1 VTSTDQPASPQTPEA
16 ATGPAYMTHR
26 QIMVVLSGLML
37 GMLLA
42 ALDQTIV
49 STALPTI
56 VGELGGLNQ
65 LSWVVT
71 AYLLTSTAATP
82 LYGKISDLYG
92 RRPVYIFAIL
102 VFVAGSMLAGLS
114 QSMWQLVATRAMQGL
129 GAGGLMALTFAI
141 IGDIIPPRERGRYTG
156 YFTGVWGLASVAGP
170 LLGGFFTEQLS
181 WRWIFYINVPL
192 GVLALVVV
200 NAVLHVPFQR
210 REHSIDYLGA
220 ALIVSG
226 VSSLLLALVWGGER
240 YPWGSATIVTLLVAA
255 TVLLITFVFWEG
267 RATEPI
273 LPLRLFRNS
282 IFSVT
287 SAVGFVVG
295 TAMFGAIVF
304 IPIYL
309 RVVDGVSP
317 TKAGLLMLPLM
328 IGIIVSSIS
337 SGKATTRTGRYKAF
351 PIAGTGLLGLGIFLL
366 SRLDVDTPT
375 WLFSIY
381 FFVVGAGLGLVM
393 QILVLAVQNAVDFR
407 DMGVATSS
415 SQFFRSMGGTIGTA
429 IFGTILSNRLAHNLA
444 ERLPPGTAPAGGGNI
459 AKSPERI
466 ALLPRA
472 IRADVVASFVDALHT
487 VFLVAVPV
495 IAVAFV
501 LSFFIKELP
510 LRGHAD
516 APTAK
521 ADSDQEKREDPADD
535 TAVEPVHR

>member
-1 VTSTDQPASPQTPEA
+1 VTSTAQPAA

-26 QIMVVLSGLML
+26 QILVVLYGLML

-92 RRPVYIFAIL
+92 RRPVYIFAIV
-102 VFVAGSMLAGLS
+102 VFVAGSMLAGMS
-114 QSMWQLVATRAMQGL
+114 QTMWQLVATRAMQGL

-170 LLGGFFTEQLS
+170 LLGGFFTEHLS

-192 GVLALVVV
+192 GVVALVVV

-220 ALIVSG
+220 ALIVGG

-240 YPWGSATIVTLLVAA
+240 YPWGSATIVSLLVAA
-255 TVLLITFVFWEG
+255 LVLLIIFIFWEG

-282 IFSVT
+282 IFSMT

-309 RVVDGVSP
+309 RVVDGVTP

-337 SGKATTRTGRYKAF
+337 SGKATTVTGRYKAF
-351 PIAGTGLLGLGIFLL
+351 PIAGTGLLGIGIFLL
-366 SRLDVDTPT
+366 SRLDVDTPA
-375 WLFSIY
+375 WLYSFY
-381 FFVVGAGLGLVM
+381 FFIVGAGLGLVM

-429 IFGTILSNRLAHNLA
+429 IFGTILANRLAHNLA
-444 ERLPPGTAPAGGGNI
+444 DRLPAGAAPAGGGDI

-466 ALLPRA
+466 AALPPG
-472 IRADVVASFVDALHT
+472 IKADVIAAFVDSLHT
-487 VFLVAVPV
+487 VFLAAVPV

-510 LRGHAD
+510 LRGH
-516 APTAK
+516 
-521 ADSDQEKREDPADD
+521 SDGPPPEAARGPKTDELPADD
-535 TAVEPVHR
+535 PSGAPITR

>member
-1 VTSTDQPASPQTPEA
+1 MTTSAQPTG

-56 VGELGGLNQ
+56 VGDLGGLNQ

-92 RRPVYIFAIL
+92 RRPVYIFAIV

-141 IGDIIPPRERGRYTG
+141 IGDVIPPRERGRYQG
-156 YFTGVWGLASVAGP
+156 YFGGVWGLASVAGP
-170 LLGGFFTEQLS
+170 LLGGFFTEHLS

-192 GVLALVVV
+192 GVVALVVV

-210 REHSIDYLGA
+210 REHSIDYAGA
-220 ALIVSG
+220 ALIVG
-226 VSSLLLALVWGGER
+226 GISSLLLALVWGGER
-240 YPWGSATIVTLLVAA
+240 YPWGSATIVGLIVAAAMLLVAF
-255 TVLLITFVFWEG
+255 VLWEL
-267 RATEPI
+267 RASEPI
-273 LPLRLFRNS
+273 LPMRLFRNS

-304 IPIYL
+304 IPVYL

-317 TKAGLLMLPLM
+317 TRAGLLMLPLM
-328 IGIIVSSIS
+328 VGILTSSIS
-337 SGKATTRTGRYKAF
+337 SGKATTRLGRYKAF
-351 PIAGTGLLGLGIFLL
+351 PVAGTALIGVGIFLL
-366 SRLDVDTPT
+366 SRLTVDTPA
-375 WLFSIY
+375 WLYSCY

-393 QILVLAVQNAVDFR
+393 QVLVLAVQNAVDFR

-415 SQFFRSMGGTIGTA
+415 SQFFRSMGGTVGTA
-429 IFGTILSNRLAHNLA
+429 LYGTILSNRLAHNLA
-444 ERLPPGTAPAGGGNI
+444 ERLPPGAAPTGGGDI

-466 ALLPRA
+466 AALPPA
-472 IRADVVASFVDALHT
+472 IRADVVASFVDALHV
-487 VFLVAVPV
+487 VFLAATPV
-495 IAVAFV
+495 VAVAFV
-501 LSFFIKELP
+501 LTFFIKELP
-510 LRGHAD
+510 LRGHGPAPGEAQQPSAEEAAAAA
-516 APTAK
+516 APT
-521 ADSDQEKREDPADD
+521 
-535 TAVEPVHR
+535 T

>member
-1 VTSTDQPASPQTPEA
+1 
-16 ATGPAYMTHR
+16 MTHR

-56 VGELGGLNQ
+56 VGQLGGLNE

-92 RRPVYIFAIL
+92 RRPVYIFAI
-102 VFVAGSMLAGLS
+102 VIFVIGSMLAGLS

-141 IGDIIPPRERGRYTG
+141 IGDIIPPRERGRYQG
-156 YFTGVWGLASVAGP
+156 YFGGVWGLASVAGP
-170 LLGGFFTEQLS
+170 LLGGFFTEHLS

-192 GVLALVVV
+192 GIVALIVV

-220 ALIVSG
+220 GLIVSG
-226 VSSLLLALVWGGER
+226 VSSLLLALVWGGQQ
-240 YPWGSATIVTLLVAA
+240 YAWGSAAVIGMLSAA
-255 TVLLITFVFWEG
+255 AVLLTSFVLWEN

-295 TAMFGAIVF
+295 LAMFGAIVF
-304 IPIYL
+304 IPVYL
-309 RVVDGVSP
+309 RVVDGVTP

-328 IGIIVSSIS
+328 VGILFSSIT
-337 SGKATTRTGRYKAF
+337 SGKATSRLGRYKVF
-351 PIAGTGLLGLGIFLL
+351 PIAGTGILGIGIYLL
-366 SRLDVDTPT
+366 SRLDVDTPK
-375 WLFSIY
+375 WQFSIY

-415 SQFFRSMGGTIGTA
+415 SQFFRSMGGTVGTA
-429 IFGTILSNRLAHNLA
+429 VFGTILSNKLAHNLA
-444 ERLPPGTAPAGGGNI
+444 ERLPPGVATGGGDI

-466 ALLPRA
+466 ALLPPG
-472 IRADVVASFVDALHT
+472 IRADVIASFVDALHS
-487 VFLVAVPV
+487 VFIVAVPV
-495 IAVAFV
+495 IGVAFV

-510 LRGHAD
+510 LRGHSDAPAAD
-516 APTAK
+516 ASAGPKT
-521 ADSDQEKREDPADD
+521 REDPAQD
-535 TAVEPVHR
+535 TAAAPTRR

>member
-1 VTSTDQPASPQTPEA
+1 MTSPAQPAP

-56 VGELGGLNQ
+56 VGQLGGLNE

-92 RRPVYIFAIL
+92 RRPVYIFAIV
-102 VFVAGSMLAGLS
+102 VFVVGSMLAGLS

-141 IGDIIPPRERGRYTG
+141 IGDIIPPRERGRYQG
-156 YFTGVWGLASVAGP
+156 YFGGVWGLASVAGP
-170 LLGGFFTEQLS
+170 LLGGFFTEHLS

-192 GVLALVVV
+192 GVVALLVV

-220 ALIVSG
+220 GLIVGG
-226 VSSLLLALVWGGER
+226 VSSLLLALVWGGQQ
-240 YPWGSATIVTLLVAA
+240 YAWGSAAIVGLLVAA
-255 TVLLITFVFWEG
+255 AVLLTAFVFWEG

-295 TAMFGAIVF
+295 LAMFGAIVF
-304 IPIYL
+304 IPVYL
-309 RVVDGVSP
+309 RVVDGASP
-317 TKAGLLMLPLM
+317 TEAGLLMLPLM
-328 IGIIVSSIS
+328 VGILTTSIA
-337 SGKATTRTGRYKAF
+337 SGKATTRLGRYKIF
-351 PIAGTGLLGLGIFLL
+351 PIAGTGILGVGIYLL

-415 SQFFRSMGGTIGTA
+415 SQFFRSMGGTVGTA
-429 IFGTILSNRLAHNLA
+429 VFGTILSNKLAHNLA
-444 ERLPPGTAPAGGGNI
+444 ERLPPGAAPAGGGDI

-466 ALLPRA
+466 ALLPPA
-472 IRADVVASFVDALHT
+472 IRADVIASFVDALHS

-510 LRGHAD
+510 LRGHGDGPATQPATTPSSQDD
-516 APTAK
+516 AAG
-521 ADSDQEKREDPADD
+521 DPAG
-535 TAVEPVHR
+535 APARG

>member
-1 VTSTDQPASPQTPEA
+1 VTSSAQPA

-26 QIMVVLSGLML
+26 QILVVLYGLML

-92 RRPVYIFAIL
+92 RRPVYIFAIV
-102 VFVAGSMLAGLS
+102 VFVAGSMLAGMS
-114 QSMWQLVATRAMQGL
+114 QTMWQLVATRAMQGL

-170 LLGGFFTEQLS
+170 LLGGFFTEHLS

-192 GVLALVVV
+192 GVVALIVV
-200 NAVLHVPFQR
+200 NAVLHVPFHR

-220 ALIVSG
+220 ALIVGG

-240 YPWGSATIVTLLVAA
+240 YPWGSATIVSLLATAA
-255 TVLLITFVFWEG
+255 LLLIVFIFWEG

-273 LPLRLFRNS
+273 LPLRLFHNS
-282 IFSVT
+282 IFSMT

-309 RVVDGVSP
+309 RVVDGVTP

-337 SGKATTRTGRYKAF
+337 SGKATTVTGRYKAF
-351 PIAGTGLLGLGIFLL
+351 PIAGTGLLGIGIFLL
-366 SRLDVDTPT
+366 SRLDVGTPA
-375 WLFSIY
+375 WLYSIY
-381 FFVVGAGLGLVM
+381 FFTVGAGLGLVM

-429 IFGTILSNRLAHNLA
+429 IFGTILANRLAHNLA
-444 ERLPPGTAPAGGGNI
+444 DRLPAGAAPAGGGDL

-466 ALLPRA
+466 AALPPG
-472 IRADVVASFVDALHT
+472 IKADVIGAFVDALHT
-487 VFLVAVPV
+487 VFLTAVPV

-510 LRGHAD
+510 LRGH
-516 APTAK
+516 
-521 ADSDQEKREDPADD
+521 SDGPRPEAATGPETDELPADD
-535 TAVEPVHR
+535 ASGAPITR

>member
-1 VTSTDQPASPQTPEA
+1 VTSQPAQ

-92 RRPVYIFAIL
+92 RRPVYIFAIV
-102 VFVAGSMLAGLS
+102 VFVLGSMLAGLS
-114 QSMWQLVATRAMQGL
+114 QNMWELVATRALQGL

-141 IGDIIPPRERGRYTG
+141 IGDVIPPRERGRYMG
-156 YFTGVWGLASVAGP
+156 YFTGVWGLSSVAGP
-170 LLGGFFTEQLS
+170 LLGGFFTEHLS

-192 GVLALVVV
+192 GVVALVVV
-200 NAVLHVPFQR
+200 NAVLHIPFQR

-226 VSSLLLALVWGGER
+226 VSALLLALVWGGER
-240 YPWGSATIVTLLVAA
+240 YAWGSPTIVGLFVAAVVLLVGFVLWEARAA
-255 TVLLITFVFWEG
+255 
-267 RATEPI
+267 EPI

-282 IFSVT
+282 IFSMT
-287 SAVGFVVG
+287 SLVGFVVG

-309 RVVDGVSP
+309 RVVDGVTP

-328 IGIIVSSIS
+328 VGILVSSIS
-337 SGKATTRTGRYKAF
+337 SGKWTTHSGRYKAF
-351 PIAGTGLLGLGIFLL
+351 PIAGTGLLGIGIFLL
-366 SRLDVDTPT
+366 SRLDVATPT
-375 WLFSIY
+375 WQFSIY

-393 QILVLAVQNAVDFR
+393 QILVLAVQNSVDFR

-429 IFGTILSNRLAHNLA
+429 IFGTILSNRLAHNLM
-444 ERLPPGTAPAGGGNI
+444 ERLPAGAAPAGGGDI

-466 ALLPRA
+466 AELPPA
-472 IRADVVASFVDALHT
+472 IRADVIASFVDALHT

-495 IAVAFV
+495 IAVAFL

-510 LRGHAD
+510 LRGHGDGPNVPA
-516 APTAK
+516 
-521 ADSDQEKREDPADD
+521 ADSDAAEDQTDSAAAAP
-535 TAVEPVHR
+535 TH